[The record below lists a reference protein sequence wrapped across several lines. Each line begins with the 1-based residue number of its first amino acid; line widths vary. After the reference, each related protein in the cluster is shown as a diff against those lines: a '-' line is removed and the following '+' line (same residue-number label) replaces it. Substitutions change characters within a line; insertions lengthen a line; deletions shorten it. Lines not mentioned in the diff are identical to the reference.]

1 MEPSP
6 LAKMLQLARSSRDQV
21 VLEIGSAEGYT
32 AALLSLLAGSVVAVE
47 SDGEL
52 AEAASERLS
61 DGGL

>member
-1 MEPSP
+1 VR
-6 LAKMLQLARSSRDQV
+6 LGLC
-21 VLEIGSAEGYT
+21 